1 MGMARNF
8 ESGMNLVERC
18 CRELP
23 RLAQGLTQNSAE
35 HLALADLIVA
45 AARAHAALSWSP
57 APREDGRDTI

>member
-23 RLAQGLTQNSAE
+23 SLSRGLSQSSAGRR
-35 HLALADLIVA
+35 ALDDLIA
-45 AARAHAALSWSP
+45 AATRAHAALSWSP
-57 APREDGRDTI
+57 PVKDERRDTL